1 MDIEIW
7 VRNSFEVEAVR
18 VTEENLRQVANW
30 TGGDCGRTLSHHPR
44 NYVLVDTV
52 EYNRLRQTKVF
63 VGDWVI
69 RIEGQFKHYRNDSLR
84 LAYHKKPE
92 DVIPKLRE
100 LVQQALIVDLK
111 DSEVSYEELTGFFTE
126 RFVSIIEGWENE

>member
-92 DVIPKLRE
+92 DLRQKIRF
-100 LVQQALIVDLK
+100 LVEQGLYVDLS
-111 DSEVSYEELTGFFTE
+111 DTTTPVEELAEFFTE
-126 RFVSIIEGWENE
+126 QTMAVIEGRENE